1 MRNRVCPAVAAML
14 AASIPCLAQLKA
26 APGDWPA
33 WRGPDRTGVS
43 AETGLLDAWPA
54 GGPKLAWRTT
64 EIGRGYSM
72 PSIVAGTLY
81 LLGTGEGETE
91 CLLAVSAKDGSVL
104 WRTPFGRTQGGYPGP
119 RSTPTFDEG
128 LLYVLSSDGKLLC
141 ADARTGAKK
150 WTKDLVADFG
160 GKCGGWAYAES
171 PLIDGAKVV
180 CTPGGETS
188 TMVALDRKTGAK
200 LWTCGVKKERAPAA
214 APTGGGDRGGRR
226 RPAKPYAVAGYSSI
240 VAADI
245 CGVRQ
250 YVQFLDGGVIGVAA
264 ADGKLLWTYDAPA
277 SPTANCTTPVV
288 RGDIVFA
295 ASAYNTGGG
304 AARISKTPSGFEAK
318 EIWFLKDFQNH
329 HGGVVLVGDHLYGT
343 GASQLL
349 CVELNT
355 GTVAWRAP
363 SVGKGSVVAAG
374 GRLYVRSENG
384 PIALA
389 DASPA
394 AYTERGRFDQPD
406 RRKEKSWPHILV
418 AGGRMYVRDQDLL
431 LCYDVAK

>member
-1 MRNRVCPAVAAML
+1 MRGLYRPILAVAMIAVGATIL
-14 AASIPCLAQLKA
+14 PATVRA
-26 APGDWPA
+26 APGDCPS
-33 WRGPDRTGVS
+33 WRGPDRSGVS
-43 AETGLLDAWPA
+43 TETGLAPTWPA
-54 GGPKLAWRTT
+54 GGPRLLWKTT

-91 CLLAVSAKDGSVL
+91 CLLAVNAKDGSVL
-104 WRTPFGRTQGGYPGP
+104 WRTPFGKSQGGYPGP
-119 RSTPTFDEG
+119 RSTPTFDSG
-128 LLYVLSSDGKLLC
+128 LLYVIGSNGKLLC
-141 ADARTGAKK
+141 ADARTGAAK
-150 WTKDLVADFG
+150 WTKNLVADFG
-160 GKCGGWAYAES
+160 GRCGGWAYAES

-180 CTPGGETS
+180 CTPGGETA
-188 TMVALDRKTGAK
+188 TMVALDKKTGAK
-200 LWTCGVKKERAPAA
+200 LWSCAVKKERA
-214 APTGGGDRGGRR
+214 GGGDGRR
-226 RPAKPYAVAGYSSI
+226 KPKPYATAGYASI
-240 VAADI
+240 VAAEI

-250 YVQFLDGGVIGVAA
+250 YVQFLDGGVIGVSA

-277 SPTANCTTPVV
+277 SPVANCSTPIV
-288 RGDIVFA
+288 RGDVVFA

-304 AARISKTPSGFEAK
+304 AARITRTASGFDAK
-318 EIWFLKDFQNH
+318 ELWFLKEFQNH

-349 CVELNT
+349 CVDFKT
-355 GTVAWRAP
+355 GQIAWKAP
-363 SVGKGSVVAAG
+363 AVGKGSTVAAG
-374 GRLYVRSENG
+374 GQLYLRSENG

-394 AYTERGRFDQPD
+394 GYAEKGRFDQPE
-406 RRKEKSWPHILV
+406 RRKEKSWPYLLV